1 MVSRKSIKDYGFKSL
16 NDYYD
21 YIVESEING
30 QRGLVVELIDEL
42 SKIQSVEFIQ
52 WMKREGVQ
60 DTSIR
65 QELEVLTLKSLK
77 K

>member
-1 MVSRKSIKDYGFKSL
+1 MISRKTIKDYGFKTL
-16 NDYYD
+16 NDYYE
-21 YIVESEING
+21 YIVESKING
-30 QRGLVVELIDEL
+30 NRSSVVELIDAL
-42 SKIQSVEFIQ
+42 SKIQAVEFIQ

-60 DTSIR
+60 NLSIR

>member
-30 QRGLVVELIDEL
+30 QRGLVVELIYEL

>member
-1 MVSRKSIKDYGFKSL
+1 MVSRETIKDYGFKSL

-21 YIVESEING
+21 YIVDSKING
-30 QRGLVVELIDEL
+30 NHSSVVELIDAL
-42 SKIQSVEFIQ
+42 SKIQAVEFIQ

-60 DTSIR
+60 DSSIR
-65 QELEVLTLKSLK
+65 QELEILTLKSLK

>member
-1 MVSRKSIKDYGFKSL
+1 MVSRKTIKDYGFKSL

-21 YIVESEING
+21 YIVDSEING
-30 QRGLVVELIDEL
+30 QRSQVIELIDTL
-42 SKIQSVEFIQ
+42 SKIQAVEFIQ

-60 DTSIR
+60 DPSIR
-65 QELEVLTLKSLK
+65 QELELLTLKSLK